1 MEISKE
7 QHLFEMYIFCDS
19 IHVFNATFDQF
30 NTSLQNKSIHLNK
43 VLIHPYIFYYEIYV
57 QVW

>member
-1 MEISKE
+1 
-7 QHLFEMYIFCDS
+7 MYIFCDS
-19 IHVFNATFDQF
+19 IHVFTATFDQF